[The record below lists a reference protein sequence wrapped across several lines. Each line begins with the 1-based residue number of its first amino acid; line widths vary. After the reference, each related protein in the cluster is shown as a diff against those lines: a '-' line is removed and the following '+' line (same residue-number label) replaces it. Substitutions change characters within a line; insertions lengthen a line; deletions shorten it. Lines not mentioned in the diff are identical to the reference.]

1 MAQPRTGRGSFL
13 GFAEDNG
20 AYGTA
25 ASSPAAFVRVF
36 SAGITNTLNYVPV
49 GTLADSNN
57 ASEIVSA
64 HILNEQTIAGTVE
77 VPLMAEGLGLL
88 LKHSMWAV
96 STTGSGPYA
105 HTFTVSSSRPALGL
119 TLEQCIGSVSDTF
132 PGARISKMVLKGEVG
147 NGVCRAA
154 FDFMAQAPSTSRDA
168 SPSTPT
174 YTTNETASTVE
185 WWRGATA
192 SIGGNAYKIQSFE
205 FTLDRRLEAIR
216 SVSGLVTD
224 DPATSDRPTVMG
236 KFRLAQYDDQ
246 LYTDYVAGTSA
257 NLTLTL
263 SKGTKSI
270 AFTVHSALI
279 TSYAES
285 RGAGPTTIDLEV
297 TAQSTSGNS
306 GFAIVVTNSQS
317 SATAA

>member
-1 MAQPRTGRGSFL
+1 MAQPRTGRGSNL
-13 GFAEDNG
+13 GFAEDDTSFGN
-20 AYGTA
+20 
-25 ASSPAAFVRVF
+25 PAGSMTAFVRAFAV
-36 SAGITNTLNYVPV
+36 GITNVLNYVPV

-57 ASEIVSA
+57 ASEVVSA
-64 HILNEQTIAGTVE
+64 HIVNEQTISGTVE
-77 VPLMAEGLGLL
+77 VPLMAEGMGLL
-88 LKHSMWAV
+88 LKHSLWAV
-96 STTGSGPYA
+96 ATTGSGPYV
-105 HTFTVSSSRPALGL
+105 HTYTVSSSRPALGL
-119 TLEQCIGSVSDTF
+119 TLEQNIGSVSDIF

-154 FDFMAQAPSTSRDA
+154 FDVIAQAPTTSRDS

-174 YTTNETASTVE
+174 YTTNEAASRIE

-216 SVSGLVTD
+216 SISGLVTD
-224 DPATSDRPTVMG
+224 DPATSDRPMVMG
-236 KFRLAQYDDQ
+236 KFRLAQYNDQ

-263 SKGTKSI
+263 TSGSKSI

-279 TSYAES
+279 TSYSES
-285 RGAGPTTIDLEV
+285 RGTGPTTIDLEV

-306 GFAIVVTNSQS
+306 GFAIAVTNSQS